1 MRGGSDAVKASA
13 GSQMDLG
20 SDSAIGRSVEQFPRR
35 NKQELKA
42 EYKDALKT
50 ESKLRSEISQLDERI
65 SRVIT
70 EDNDSRPGLLLE
82 KETLL
87 DELRRL
93 NSLVRTEG
101 EKVGPNC
108 V

>member
-1 MRGGSDAVKASA
+1 
-13 GSQMDLG
+13 MDLG

-108 V
+108 VYF